1 MIKDKLAYFIRIFTV
16 APFMALVL
24 LVTLYLRAPQTF
36 GNPLTFAATVFFLTG
51 LPLLA
56 YPLQPL
62 FRKFRDGGREGQR
75 KLAMLFAVAGYIG
88 GLIFA
93 IATRATQDVI
103 IIYVAYL
110 ISGSLVGLTNK
121 VLHFRA
127 SGHACGVAGPF
138 MLLVYFGQPIGY
150 LGIGVLAITWLASL
164 YMKRHTWP
172 QLLAGNT
179 IPFISLAM
187 ISMVHMG

>member
-1 MIKDKLAYFIRIFTV
+1 MTRQKLAYVTRVVTV
-16 APFMALVL
+16 APIMALVL
-24 LVTLYLRAPQTF
+24 LVTLYLRAPQLF
-36 GNPLTFAATVFFLTG
+36 GNLLSFVATVFFLVG

-62 FRKFRDGGREGQR
+62 FPKFKAAGREGQR
-75 KLAMLFAVAGYIG
+75 KLAMVFAVVGYVG

-93 IATRATQDVI
+93 IATHATQDVI
-103 IIYVAYL
+103 VIYISYL
-110 ISGSLVGLTNK
+110 ISGLLVGLINK

-138 MLLVYFGQPIGY
+138 MLMVYFGQPIGY
-150 LGIGVLAITWLASL
+150 LGIIVLAITWLASL

-172 QLLAGNT
+172 QLLAGNA
-179 IPFISLAM
+179 IPFVSLALITM
-187 ISMVHMG
+187 IPLG

>member
-1 MIKDKLAYFIRIFTV
+1 MIKEKIAYIVRIITV
-16 APFMALVL
+16 APIMALVL
-24 LVTLYLRAPQTF
+24 LLTLFLREPQTF
-36 GNPLTFAATVFFLTG
+36 GDRSTFVMNIVFLVII
-51 LPLLA
+51 PLLA

-62 FRKFRDGGREGQR
+62 FRKFKDGGREGQR
-75 KLAMLFAVAGYIG
+75 KLAMLFAVAGYIS

-93 IATRATQDVI
+93 IASGATQDILVI
-103 IIYVAYL
+103 YISYL
-110 ISGSLVGLTNK
+110 ISGLLVALTNK

-138 MLLVYFGQPIGY
+138 ILLIYFGQPIGY

-164 YMKRHTWP
+164 YMKRHTWL

-179 IPFISLAM
+179 IPFISLVM
-187 ISMVHMG
+187 ITLMPFG

>member
-1 MIKDKLAYFIRIFTV
+1 MIKEKMAYLIRIITV
-16 APFMALVL
+16 APIMALVL
-24 LVTLYLRAPQTF
+24 LVTLFLRAPQTF
-36 GNPLTFAATVFFLTG
+36 GNPLDFAATIFFLTG

-62 FRKFRDGGREGQR
+62 FKKFKDNGREGQR
-75 KLAMLFAVAGYIG
+75 KLAMVFAVAGYIG

-93 IATRATQDVI
+93 IATGATKDVLL
-103 IIYVAYL
+103 IYVAYL
-110 ISGSLVGLTNK
+110 ISGSLVALTNK

-138 MLLVYFGQPIGY
+138 LLLVYFGQPIGY

-164 YMKRHTWP
+164 YMKRHTWL

-187 ISMVHMG
+187 ISMAHIG

>member
-1 MIKDKLAYFIRIFTV
+1 MIKEKLAYIIRVLTV
-16 APFMALVL
+16 APIMALVL
-24 LVTLYLRAPQTF
+24 LITLYLRAPQTF
-36 GNPLTFAATVFFLTG
+36 GGPLTFAATIFFLTG

-62 FRKFRDGGREGQR
+62 FKKFRDDGREGQR

-93 IATRATQDVI
+93 IATGATQDVLV
-103 IIYVAYL
+103 IYIAYL
-110 ISGSLVGLTNK
+110 ISGSLVALTNK

-138 MLLVYFGQPIGY
+138 LLLIYFGQPIGY
-150 LGIGVLAITWLASL
+150 FGIAVLAITWLASL
-164 YMKRHTWP
+164 YMKRHTWL

-187 ISMVHMG
+187 ISMVHLG

>member
-1 MIKDKLAYFIRIFTV
+1 MIKDKLAFLIRIITV
-16 APFMALVL
+16 APIMALVL

-36 GNPLTFAATVFFLTG
+36 GNPLTFAATIFFLTG

-56 YPLQPL
+56 YPLQPH

-75 KLAMLFAVAGYIG
+75 KLAMLFAVAGYIC

-93 IATRATQDVI
+93 IATHAPQDVI
-103 IIYVAYL
+103 VIYVAYL
-110 ISGSLVGLTNK
+110 ISGLLVALTNK
-121 VLHFRA
+121 VLHFKA

-150 LGIGVLAITWLASL
+150 LGFGVMAITWLASL

-187 ISMVHMG
+187 ISMVHLG

>member
-1 MIKDKLAYFIRIFTV
+1 MIKNKLAYFIRIFTV

-24 LVTLYLRAPQTF
+24 LITLYLRAPQTF
-36 GNPLTFAATVFFLTG
+36 GNQLTFAATVFFLTG

-121 VLHFRA
+121 VLHFKA

-150 LGIGVLAITWLASL
+150 LGFGVLAITWLASL

>member
-1 MIKDKLAYFIRIFTV
+1 MIKDKLAYFIRVVTL

-24 LVTLYLRAPQTF
+24 LITLWLRAPETF
-36 GNPLTFAATVFFLTG
+36 GNLLSFAATVFFLTG

-62 FRKFRDGGREGQR
+62 FKKFREAGREGQR
-75 KLAMLFAVAGYIG
+75 KLAMLFAVIGYIG

-93 IATRATQDVI
+93 IATGATQDVR
-103 IIYVAYL
+103 IIYIAYL
-110 ISGSLVGLTNK
+110 ISGLLVTLTNK
-121 VLHFRA
+121 VLHFKA

-150 LGIGVLAITWLASL
+150 FGFAVLAITWLASL
-164 YMKRHTWP
+164 YMKRHSWT
-172 QLLAGNT
+172 QLLAGNP

-187 ISMVHMG
+187 ISMVHLG

>member
-1 MIKDKLAYFIRIFTV
+1 
-16 APFMALVL
+16 
-24 LVTLYLRAPQTF
+24 
-36 GNPLTFAATVFFLTG
+36 
-51 LPLLA
+51 
-56 YPLQPL
+56 
-62 FRKFRDGGREGQR
+62 
-75 KLAMLFAVAGYIG
+75 
-88 GLIFA
+88 
-93 IATRATQDVI
+93 
-103 IIYVAYL
+103 
-110 ISGSLVGLTNK
+110 
-121 VLHFRA
+121 
-127 SGHACGVAGPF
+127 